1 MTDSQAAIQ
10 MIQATDWRRCRSSVH
25 HIQQAIQA
33 LMAQGQQVH
42 FWWVPGHQGIA
53 GNERADA
60 AARAAMEESRTT
72 SGEYFVTRTMLQ
84 GAVRRWYQGQIRAQE
99 RSTQGPILEP
109 SEEMIV
115 HTDLGWTQVMPSRFM
130 AARVGQFLTG
140 HFPTGVYLHRFGHLP
155 SPLCEEC
162 GVPDTRSHMLLVCPR
177 WAFHRERLRTWLQST
192 SVLYTATGAEPPT
205 WGWAFLVGSSG
216 GRLWLGRFLVA
227 VRPRWSMRDQ
237 LHSDSSDRAAD
248 GD

>member
-1 MTDSQAAIQ
+1 
-10 MIQATDWRRCRSSVH
+10 MIQATDWRCCRTSVR

-72 SGEYFVTRTMLQ
+72 SGEYFITRTLLQ
-84 GAVRRWYQGQIRAQE
+84 GAVRRWYQEQVRSQE
-99 RSTQGPILEP
+99 RSIQGTILEP
-109 SEEMIV
+109 SEEVIV
-115 HTDLGWTQVMPSRFM
+115 HTDMGWTQTMPSQFM
-130 AARVGQFLTG
+130 ATRVGQFLTG
-140 HFPTGVYLHRFGHLP
+140 HFPTGVYLHRFDHLP

-162 GVPDTRSHMLLVCPR
+162 RVLDTWRYMLLVCPR
-177 WAFHRERLRTWLQST
+177 WALHRERLRDWMQSMPIST
-192 SVLYTATGAEPPT
+192 TATGEGPPT
-205 WGWAFLVGSSG
+205 WGWDFLVGSSR

-237 LHSDSSDRAAD
+237 FHFGSSDSASEEA
-248 GD
+248 